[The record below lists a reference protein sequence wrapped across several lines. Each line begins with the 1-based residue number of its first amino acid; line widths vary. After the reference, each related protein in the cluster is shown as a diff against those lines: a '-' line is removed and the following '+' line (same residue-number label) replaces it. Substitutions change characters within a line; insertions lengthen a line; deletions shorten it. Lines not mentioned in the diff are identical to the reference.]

1 MPEQHQLHLPEKYL
15 QQVHALLRQHIPQA
29 EVWAYGSR
37 VHGDGF
43 EASDLDLVARFSDG
57 AAPEAMRLGPLREAL
72 TESNLPI
79 FVQIVDWA
87 SIPAA
92 FREEILA
99 RYVVVQRVNGIP
111 TIPSLHQ

>member
-1 MPEQHQLHLPEKYL
+1 
-15 QQVHALLRQHIPQA
+15 
-29 EVWAYGSR
+29 
-37 VHGDGF
+37 
-43 EASDLDLVARFSDG
+43 
-57 AAPEAMRLGPLREAL
+57 MRLGPLREAL

>member
-1 MPEQHQLHLPEKYL
+1 MPEQNRLHLPEKYL
-15 QQVHALLRQHIPQA
+15 QQVNALLQQHIPQA

-43 EASDLDLVARFSDG
+43 EASDLDLVARFSNG
-57 AAPEAMRLGPLREAL
+57 ERSAAMPLGQLREAL
-72 TESNLPI
+72 TESSLPI

-87 SIPAA
+87 NIPES

-99 RYVVVQRVNGIP
+99 GYVVVQVKSSCNDQ
-111 TIPSLHQ
+111 SH

>member
-15 QQVHALLRQHIPQA
+15 RQVHALLRQHIPQA

-43 EASDLDLVARFSDG
+43 EASDLDLVARFPDG
-57 AAPEAMRLGPLREAL
+57 AAPDAMRLGPLREAL

-99 RYVVVQRVNGIP
+99 GSVVVQRADGIP
-111 TIPSLHQ
+111 TIPSLQQ